1 MWNPEENDNIED
13 AASSARSLN
22 ELLDLMHLSFEKM
35 SPLQT
40 ERLLGL
46 ALNILSDISVWMDK
60 EEKRREK
67 QHY

>member
-13 AASSARSLN
+13 VAASARSLN
-22 ELLDLMHLSFEKM
+22 ELLDLMYLSFEKM
-35 SPLQT
+35 SPSQT

-46 ALNILSDISVWMDK
+46 TLNISSDISIWMEA

-67 QHY
+67 